1 MTNQETDNF
10 NVYKSDVAFMLISPF
25 ILVMIYVIIHNKYE

>member
-25 ILVMIYVIIHNKYE
+25 ILSVYDM

>member
-1 MTNQETDNF
+1 MRRDNKMTNQETDNF

-25 ILVMIYVIIHNKYE
+25 ILSVYDM

>member
-10 NVYKSDVAFMLISPF
+10 NVYKSDVAFMLISLF
-25 ILVMIYVIIHNKYE
+25 ILSVYDM